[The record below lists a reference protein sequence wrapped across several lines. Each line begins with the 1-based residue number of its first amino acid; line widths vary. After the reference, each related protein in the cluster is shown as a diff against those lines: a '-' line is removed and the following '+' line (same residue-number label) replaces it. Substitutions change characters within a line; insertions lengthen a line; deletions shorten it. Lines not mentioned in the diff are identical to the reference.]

1 MPRGAYCPCFSP
13 STSPAISAAA
23 SSSFCAA
30 SPCLSNGTWLYA
42 RLKRDDNRRVTQPL
56 AHHLDVDAL
65 AQQ

>member
-1 MPRGAYCPCFSP
+1 MPRGACRSYFSP